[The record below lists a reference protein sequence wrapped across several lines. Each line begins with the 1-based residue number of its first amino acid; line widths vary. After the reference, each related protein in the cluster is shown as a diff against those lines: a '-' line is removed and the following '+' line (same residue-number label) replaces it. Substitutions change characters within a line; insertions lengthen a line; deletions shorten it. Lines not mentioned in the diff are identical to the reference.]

1 MFKILNGKIRV
12 LSRFIYLEKNVEPC
26 MMIDLILFSACAGIT
41 VFIGGI
47 AANLFN
53 HHMDETPVKY
63 EITHT
68 LMAFGAGI
76 LLSAV
81 ALVLVPKSME
91 SLDWPVLSIAFSAGT
106 ILFMLLDRYLSK
118 KGGQTATLVA
128 MLTDFIPESIALGTL
143 FAVDVST
150 AYLLSIFIG
159 LQNLPEAFNSFR
171 DLVQSGYSTSS
182 VLIIF
187 FFLSF
192 FGVGGALIGHFFLS
206 DFPEFTAVLMTFA
219 SGGIL
224 YLLVRD
230 IIPESKDS
238 NSYLASTGACLG
250 FLIGIIGEKV
260 I

>member
-1 MFKILNGKIRV
+1 MLT
-12 LSRFIYLEKNVEPC
+12 S
-26 MMIDLILFSACAGIT
+26 LIFFSGCAGIT

-53 HHMDETPVKY
+53 HHMDDTPVKY
-63 EITHT
+63 EVIHT
-68 LMAFGAGI
+68 LMSFGAGI

-91 SLDWPVLSIAFSAGT
+91 SLDWPALSIAFASGT
-106 ILFMLLDRYLSK
+106 ILFMLLDQFLSR
-118 KGGQTATLVA
+118 KGGQTATLIA
-128 MLTDFIPESIALGTL
+128 MLTDFIPESIALGAL
-143 FAVDVST
+143 FAVDTNT
-150 AYLLSIFIG
+150 AYLLSVFIG

-171 DLVQSGYSTSS
+171 DLVQSGFSVSTT
-182 VLIIF
+182 LIVF

-192 FGVGGALIGHFFLS
+192 FGIGGALIGHFFLS
-206 DFPEFTAVLMTFA
+206 DMPQITALLMIFA

-230 IIPESKDS
+230 IIPTSKYEK
-238 NSYLASTGACLG
+238 SYLASTGACIG
-250 FLIGIIGEKV
+250 FLVGIIGEKV